1 MKKILLYTFAV
12 LLVCAVVF
20 GCMVVYS
27 HKSAQSNLTLEQE
40 TDNLGVMP
48 LSIDNIV
55 EFAPGLRFRIDTG
68 SSSNTISPEYL
79 KMLKDM
85 GCRVDSSF
93 RPKIIKSA
101 IGEKRITT
109 RRYTVDLPVNK
120 YRVITDSTGV
130 RTASDLDPEE
140 RVNTVLN
147 VDFVPAKPGEK
158 PRLGLQFI
166 RKFYMEF
173 LIDLHAIRFWRKMPD
188 NYKEIGQMYAKTS
201 PLWEGKRFMD
211 MSINGQKHSFFINT
225 SMPRVSILMPEDMA
239 GDVDGETV
247 FNDTIPSVLGDRP
260 GVIDYKVWVEWGNR
274 GGNNVAFFSSYGS
287 EPFAVNPFFFLK
299 QNAVFDFENNRV
311 YIPPVS
317 ARIQRTRS
325 NDIFASK

>member
-147 VDFVPAKPGEK
+147 VDFVPAKPGK

-188 NYKEIGQMYAKTS
+188 NYKEIGQMYAETS

-287 EPFAVNPFFFLK
+287 EPLLS
-299 QNAVFDFENNRV
+299 
-311 YIPPVS
+311 I
-317 ARIQRTRS
+317 RS
-325 NDIFASK
+325 FS